1 MRDSG
6 GWNYTEVVSSVGM
19 NVCVQGDADF
29 LRYHGLQ
36 LFDSAMNSLEEK
48 FGVCFLQLSSL
59 LMFWQFVYIYIDID
73 K

>member
-1 MRDSG
+1 
-6 GWNYTEVVSSVGM
+6 
-19 NVCVQGDADF
+19 VCVQGDADF

-59 LMFWQFVYIYIDID
+59 LMF
-73 K
+73 